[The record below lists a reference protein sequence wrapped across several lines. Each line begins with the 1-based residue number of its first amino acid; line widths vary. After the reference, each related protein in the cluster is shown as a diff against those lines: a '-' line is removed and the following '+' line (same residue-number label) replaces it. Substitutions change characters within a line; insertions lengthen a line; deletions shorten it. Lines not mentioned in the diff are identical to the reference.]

1 MNPEP
6 SQDKSLTIS
15 VCFFARLRETL
26 GTERLTLTI
35 PAGSQV
41 NAVLASLAS
50 RGGPWAELTSGQPV
64 MIAVNQ
70 TMARGSTP
78 LEDRDEVALFP
89 PVTGG

>member
-1 MNPEP
+1 MNPE
-6 SQDKSLTIS
+6 SAGNTTLTIT
-15 VCFFARLRETL
+15 VCFFARLRESL
-26 GTERLTLTI
+26 GTDRLSLTV

-41 NAVLASLAS
+41 NAVLTELAG
-50 RGGPWAELTSGQPV
+50 RGGPWAELDSGQPV

-78 LEDRDEVALFP
+78 LGDQDEVALFP